1 MAATNRPDILDK
13 ALLRPGRFDRQ
24 ITVDNPHVESREKIL
39 EIHAK
44 NKKLDESVSLEE
56 IAKSTPGF
64 SGADLEN
71 LLNEAALHAARQD
84 RNTIEKKDVEEA
96 RDKIMMGLE
105 REGMQLDDDTRKMI
119 AYHEAGHALIAA
131 ALPNSDPIHKVTIVP
146 RGKAMGVTMQLPSK
160 EQYIVRKEYMVD
172 RLSVLMGGRAA
183 ENIIF
188 STATSGAENDLKQA
202 TKIARKM
209 VLDWGMSDEFENM
222 AYGEESEQV
231 FLGKELSSSK
241 KYSEETG
248 ASIDKSIKKILDQ
261 ANKTARD
268 ILTKYSDQ
276 LDKIAELLLE
286 HEEIEG
292 KQVDELLSAEE

>member
-1 MAATNRPDILDK
+1 
-13 ALLRPGRFDRQ
+13 
-24 ITVDNPHVESREKIL
+24 
-39 EIHAK
+39 
-44 NKKLDESVSLEE
+44 
-56 IAKSTPGF
+56 
-64 SGADLEN
+64 
-71 LLNEAALHAARQD
+71 
-84 RNTIEKKDVEEA
+84 
-96 RDKIMMGLE
+96 
-105 REGMQLDDDTRKMI
+105 
-119 AYHEAGHALIAA
+119 
-131 ALPNSDPIHKVTIVP
+131 
-146 RGKAMGVTMQLPSK
+146 MGVTMQLPSK

-231 FLGKELSSSK
+231 FLGKDLSSSK